1 MAFLARGGF
10 LPVITPTLMGTGFI
24 LVGWFVDPLYGLAP
38 GFGVLMLMI
47 AAFFANFWRDPDR
60 PIPRDEGVIVSPADG
75 HVMFAKRERA
85 TGRRPSK
92 EEMANAEEDEHTGTW
107 HSEPCENPLSFST
120 EQRFEAV
127 PEGEESDTDVW
138 RIAVFMSPLD
148 VHVNRSP
155 IAGKITRME
164 HRTGKGRKRGPF
176 LPAFRKES
184 EYNERVRTL
193 FERED
198 GLIVE
203 VMQISGALARTI
215 IPWTGEGDE
224 LRRGERFGMIRLGSR
239 VDVRVP
245 ASKFTPNVVSA
256 EDGHKDH
263 PKGEFVKAGSTI
275 LYRGFDGNEER
286 IDAFLRYA
294 IRTVTFWILHGG
306 VNRLQWRSIY

>member
-1 MAFLARGGF
+1 
-10 LPVITPTLMGTGFI
+10 MGTGFI
-24 LVGWFVDPLYGLAP
+24 LVGWFVDPLFGIAP
-38 GFGVLMLMI
+38 GLGIFMLMLS
-47 AAFFANFWRDPDR
+47 AFFANFWRDPDR
-60 PIPRDEGVIVSPADG
+60 PIPRDEGIIVSPADG
-75 HVMFAKRERA
+75 HVMFARRERA
-85 TGRRPSK
+85 TGRRPSN
-92 EEMANAEEDEHTGTW
+92 EEMEAAEEDEHTGTW
-107 HSEPCENPLSFST
+107 HPEPCEEILSFST

-127 PEGEESDTDVW
+127 PIGEESDNDVW
-138 RIAVFMSPLD
+138 RVAVFMSPLD

-164 HRTGKGRKRGPF
+164 HRTGKGMRRGPF

-215 IPWTGEGDE
+215 IPWTGEGDTM
-224 LRRGERFGMIRLGSR
+224 RRGERFGMIRLGSR

-245 ASKFTPNVVSA
+245 ANRFKPCVISA
-256 EDGHKDH
+256 EDGDKAH

-275 LYRGFDGNEER
+275 LYKE
-286 IDAFLRYA
+286 L
-294 IRTVTFWILHGG
+294 
-306 VNRLQWRSIY
+306 

>member
-1 MAFLARGGF
+1 MLLLALIAKGGL
-10 LPVITPTLMGTGFI
+10 LPVITPALMGSGFI
-24 LVGWFVDPLYGLAP
+24 LVGWFVDPLFGIAP
-38 GFGVLMLMI
+38 TLGILMLI
-47 AAFFANFWRDPDR
+47 VSAFFANFWRDPDR
-60 PIPRDEGVIVSPADG
+60 PIPKDKGIVVSPADG
-75 HVMFAKRERA
+75 HVMFVKRERA

-92 EEMANAEEDEHTGTW
+92 DELKGADEDEHTGTW
-107 HSEPCENPLSFST
+107 HPEPCESPLLFST

-127 PEGEESDTDVW
+127 PEGEESDNDVW

-155 IAGKITRME
+155 IEGTITRME
-164 HRTGKGRKRGPF
+164 HRTGKGMRRGPF

-184 EYNERVRTL
+184 QFNERVRTL
-193 FERED
+193 FERKD

-215 IPWTGEGDE
+215 IPWKSEGEN

-245 ASKFTPNVVSA
+245 VSKFNPCVTGA
-256 EDGHKDH
+256 EEKNSQY

-275 LYRGFDGNEER
+275 IYRG
-286 IDAFLRYA
+286 I
-294 IRTVTFWILHGG
+294 
-306 VNRLQWRSIY
+306 

>member
-1 MAFLARGGF
+1 MAFLARGGL
-10 LPVITPTLMGTGFI
+10 LPVTTPALMGTGFI
-24 LVGWFVDPLYGLAP
+24 LVGWFVDPLHGLAP
-38 GFGVLMLMI
+38 GLGILLLML

-60 PIPRDEGVIVSPADG
+60 PIPRDEGIIVSPADG

-92 EEMANAEEDEHTGTW
+92 EEMDGADEDEHTGTW
-107 HSEPCENPLSFST
+107 HPEPCENILSFST

-127 PEGEESDTDVW
+127 PKGEESDTVVW

-155 IAGKITRME
+155 IAGNIIRME

-176 LPAFRKES
+176 LAAYRKES

-193 FERED
+193 FQRED
-198 GLIVE
+198 GLIIE

-215 IPWTGEGDE
+215 IPWKTEGDVM
-224 LRRGERFGMIRLGSR
+224 RRGERFGMIRLGSR

-245 ASKFTPNVVSA
+245 AAKFNPCVISA
-256 EDGHKDH
+256 EDGDKTH

-275 LYRGFDGNEER
+275 LYREVE
-286 IDAFLRYA
+286 
-294 IRTVTFWILHGG
+294 
-306 VNRLQWRSIY
+306 

>member
-1 MAFLARGGF
+1 MALLARGGF
-10 LPVITPTLMGTGFI
+10 LPVITPTIMGVGFI
-24 LVGWFVDPLYGLAP
+24 LVSWLVDPLFGIGPAL
-38 GFGVLMLMI
+38 GVLMLML

-60 PIPRDEGVIVSPADG
+60 PIPRDVGVIVSPADG
-75 HVMFAKRERA
+75 HVMFVKRERA

-92 EEMANAEEDEHTGTW
+92 EEMDDAEEDAHTGTW
-107 HSEPCENPLSFST
+107 HPEPCNDPLSFET
-120 EQRFEAV
+120 EQRWEAV
-127 PEGEESDTDVW
+127 PSGEESASDVW

-155 IAGKITRME
+155 VAGKITRME
-164 HRTGKGRKRGPF
+164 HRTGKGKRRGPF

-193 FERED
+193 FKRDD

-203 VMQISGALARTI
+203 VNQISGALARTI
-215 IPWTGEGDE
+215 IPWKSEGDE

-245 ASKFTPNVVSA
+245 AKDFTPCVISA
-256 EDGHKDH
+256 EDSDKQY

-275 LYRGFDGNEER
+275 LYKGD
-286 IDAFLRYA
+286 
-294 IRTVTFWILHGG
+294 
-306 VNRLQWRSIY
+306 

>member
-1 MAFLARGGF
+1 MSHLALIARGGH
-10 LPVITPTLMGTGFI
+10 LPVITPGLMGIGFI
-24 LVGWFVDPLYGLAP
+24 LVGWFVNPLFGIAP
-38 GFGVLMLMI
+38 TMGILMLMI
-47 AAFFANFWRDPDR
+47 SAFFANFWRDPDR
-60 PIPRDEGVIVSPADG
+60 PIPKDKGIVVSPADG
-75 HVMFAKRERA
+75 HVMFVKRERA

-92 EEMANAEEDEHTGTW
+92 DELGNVEEDEHTGTW
-107 HSEPCENPLSFST
+107 FPESCEEPLKFST

-127 PEGEESDTDVW
+127 PEGEESDDDVW

-155 IAGKITRME
+155 IEGKITRME
-164 HRTGKGRKRGPF
+164 HRTGKGMRRGPF

-193 FERED
+193 FERVD

-215 IPWTGEGDE
+215 IPWKGEGDD

-245 ASKFTPNVVSA
+245 ASKFIPCVIGA
-256 EDGHKDH
+256 EEGRADY
-263 PKGEFVKAGSTI
+263 PKGEFVKAGSSI
-275 LYRGFDGNEER
+275 LYRGVDGE
-286 IDAFLRYA
+286 
-294 IRTVTFWILHGG
+294 
-306 VNRLQWRSIY
+306 

>member
-1 MAFLARGGF
+1 
-10 LPVITPTLMGTGFI
+10 
-24 LVGWFVDPLYGLAP
+24 
-38 GFGVLMLMI
+38 
-47 AAFFANFWRDPDR
+47 
-60 PIPRDEGVIVSPADG
+60 
-75 HVMFAKRERA
+75 
-85 TGRRPSK
+85 
-92 EEMANAEEDEHTGTW
+92 
-107 HSEPCENPLSFST
+107 
-120 EQRFEAV
+120 
-127 PEGEESDTDVW
+127 
-138 RIAVFMSPLD
+138 MSPLD

-155 IAGKITRME
+155 IAGKIIRME
-164 HRTGKGRKRGPF
+164 HRTGKGRRRGPF

-224 LRRGERFGMIRLGSR
+224 MRRGERFGMIRLGSR

-245 ASKFTPNVVSA
+245 ASKFTPNVIGA

-275 LYRGFDGNEER
+275 LYRG
-286 IDAFLRYA
+286 I
-294 IRTVTFWILHGG
+294 
-306 VNRLQWRSIY
+306 

>member
-1 MAFLARGGF
+1 
-10 LPVITPTLMGTGFI
+10 MGSSFI
-24 LVGWFVDPLYGLAP
+24 LVGWFVDPLFGLAP
-38 GFGVLMLMI
+38 GLGILMLML

-60 PIPRDEGVIVSPADG
+60 PIPRDEGIIVSPADG

-85 TGRRPSK
+85 TGRRPSA
-92 EEMANAEEDEHTGTW
+92 EEMKNAEEDELTGTW
-107 HSEPCENPLSFST
+107 HPEPCQEILSFST

-127 PEGEESDTDVW
+127 PKGEESDTDVW

-164 HRTGKGRKRGPF
+164 HRTGKGMRRGPF
-176 LPAFRKES
+176 LPAFKKES

-203 VMQISGALARTI
+203 IMQISGALARTI
-215 IPWTGEGDE
+215 VPWTGEGDI

-245 ASKFTPNVVSA
+245 ANRFEPCVISA
-256 EDGHKDH
+256 EDGDKAY

-275 LYRGFDGNEER
+275 LYKE
-286 IDAFLRYA
+286 L
-294 IRTVTFWILHGG
+294 
-306 VNRLQWRSIY
+306 

>member
-1 MAFLARGGF
+1 M
-10 LPVITPTLMGTGFI
+10 
-24 LVGWFVDPLYGLAP
+24 
-38 GFGVLMLMI
+38 
-47 AAFFANFWRDPDR
+47 
-60 PIPRDEGVIVSPADG
+60 DG
-75 HVMFAKRERA
+75 
-85 TGRRPSK
+85 
-92 EEMANAEEDEHTGTW
+92 AEEDEHTGTW
-107 HSEPCENPLSFST
+107 HPEPCEDILSFST

-127 PEGEESDTDVW
+127 PKGEESDTDVW

-164 HRTGKGRKRGPF
+164 HRTGKGKRRGPF

-193 FERED
+193 FQRED

-215 IPWTGEGDE
+215 IPWTSEGDDM
-224 LRRGERFGMIRLGSR
+224 RRGERFGMIRLGSR

-245 ASKFTPNVVSA
+245 AAKFNPYVISA
-256 EDGHKDH
+256 EDGDKNH

-275 LYRGFDGNEER
+275 LYRG
-286 IDAFLRYA
+286 I
-294 IRTVTFWILHGG
+294 
-306 VNRLQWRSIY
+306 

>member
-1 MAFLARGGF
+1 LALLAKGGF
-10 LPVITPTLMGTGFI
+10 LPVITPALMGCGFI
-24 LVGWFVDPLYGLAP
+24 LVGWFVDPLFGLAP
-38 GFGVLMLMI
+38 GLGILMLML

-85 TGRRPSK
+85 TGRRPSS
-92 EEMANAEEDEHTGTW
+92 EEMEGAEEDKLTGTW
-107 HSEPCENPLSFST
+107 HPEPCQDILSFST

-127 PEGEESDTDVW
+127 PVGEESDSDVW

-164 HRTGKGRKRGPF
+164 HRTGKGLRRGPF
-176 LPAFRKES
+176 LPAFKKES
-184 EYNERVRTL
+184 EFNERVRTL

-203 VMQISGALARTI
+203 IMQISGALARTI
-215 IPWTGEGDE
+215 IPWSGEGDI
-224 LRRGERFGMIRLGSR
+224 LRRGQRFGMIRLGSR

-245 ASKFTPNVVSA
+245 ANRFKPCVISA
-256 EDGHKDH
+256 EDDDKTH

-275 LYRGFDGNEER
+275 LYRE
-286 IDAFLRYA
+286 A
-294 IRTVTFWILHGG
+294 
-306 VNRLQWRSIY
+306 